1 MANITLD
8 KVVQVEP
15 IAMQVLLAGN
25 SIQSSEIDVSQ
36 TRIGRVFFD
45 LACTGTGTACPVK
58 IEVQVSQA
66 ATGNDTWVVCLQR
79 MSMQLSGGTTTVGVN
94 VFANDTFFN
103 VTNIW
108 TTAGYLPQRWI
119 FFNDASIFVNSEW
132 ANVVSFV
139 TPLTTV
145 RDPIM
150 NNHAS
155 TDGLY
160 RAARYSYEVD
170 FSSVKRARIVVY
182 NNSTRG
188 TTGPL
193 NHVVRVGL
201 ILTGAVNG

>member
-15 IAMQVLLAGN
+15 ISMQVLLAGD
-25 SIQSSEIDVSQ
+25 SIQSPEIDVSQ
-36 TRIGRVFFD
+36 TRLGRIFFD
-45 LACTGTGTACPVK
+45 LACIGNGTACPAKV
-58 IEVQVSQA
+58 EVQVSQK
-66 ATGNDTWVVCLQR
+66 ATGSDTWTVCLQR
-79 MSMQLSGGTTTVGVN
+79 MSMQLQGGTTTVGVN

-103 VTNIW
+103 VTDVW
-108 TTAGYLPQRWI
+108 ATAGYLPQRWI
-119 FFNDASIFVNSEW
+119 FFNDANIFVNSEW

-145 RDPIM
+145 RDPIQF
-150 NNHAS
+150 NHVS
-155 TDGLY
+155 TDGLH

-170 FSSVKRARIVVY
+170 FSSVKRARIIVY
-182 NNSTRG
+182 NNSSRG

-193 NHVVRVGL
+193 DHVVRVGL